1 VLNPNKKWI
10 RRALCLAGLHEWKRA
25 VRMLG
30 NDGTQTCKH
39 CPATRRVKMRP
50 RATLSASR
58 SV

>member
-1 VLNPNKKWI
+1 MHKQWI
-10 RRALCLAGLHEWKRA
+10 RRALCLARLHEWKRA

-50 RATLSASR
+50 RATLTAK
-58 SV
+58 